1 MLKIAAKKLLNSWG
15 FALYNTKYLPFG
27 CDYKEDINRLS
38 PNLKVE
44 IIFDVG
50 ANSGQSAL
58 HYRQKFPQAKIYSF
72 EPVARTFQKLQAATS
87 KDTNIFCYQLALADR
102 DGQEEIVTTGTKGT
116 NSLKAKAAL
125 SSSLENDQTVELFTL
140 TKLDSFLENNLV
152 NIQYI
157 DILKIDTEG
166 FEIPVLQGA
175 LNTLKAGKIRYIFA
189 ETTLRDNDKDHTNF
203 FELKKFLEPYN
214 FNPIG
219 FYDLVPYWGGGN
231 AINYLNV
238 LFKRWDN
245 QS

>member
-1 MLKIAAKKLLNSWG
+1 VKP
-15 FALYNTKYLPFG
+15 LYRKTWLRFLPIVFNL
-27 CDYKEDINRLS
+27 ERANQLS
-38 PNLKVE
+38 PLP
-44 IIFDVG
+44 D
-50 ANSGQSAL
+50 
-58 HYRQKFPQAKIYSF
+58 
-72 EPVARTFQKLQAATS
+72 
-87 KDTNIFCYQLALADR
+87 KDLADFCPL
-102 DGQEEIVTTGTKGT
+102 IV
-116 NSLKAKAAL
+116 
-125 SSSLENDQTVELFTL
+125 
-140 TKLDSFLENNLV
+140 ENNLV
-152 NIQYI
+152 NVEYI

-189 ETTLRDNDKDHTNF
+189 ETTLRNKDKDHTNF

-231 AINYLNV
+231 AIDYLNV

>member
-1 MLKIAAKKLLNSWG
+1 M
-15 FALYNTKYLPFG
+15 
-27 CDYKEDINRLS
+27 
-38 PNLKVE
+38 
-44 IIFDVG
+44 G
-50 ANSGQSAL
+50 ANLGQSAL

-72 EPVARTFQKLQAATS
+72 EPVTKAFQKLQAATS
-87 KDTNIFCYQLALADR
+87 KDTNIFCYQLALTDR
-102 DGQEEIVTTGTKGT
+102 DGQEEIVTIGTKGT
-116 NSLKAKAAL
+116 NSLKAKPDTSL
-125 SSSLENDQTVELFTL
+125 SLQNDQTVELFTL

-152 NIQYI
+152 NVEYI

-189 ETTLRDNDKDHTNF
+189 ETTLRNKDKDHTNF

-231 AINYLNV
+231 AIDYLNV